1 MDETL
6 YAQVEGLDELAESL
20 EKFAKKYPDRMG
32 DALVRQAQE
41 FRKDVVKL
49 VRNDTDSPGTSPK
62 SLKKLKE
69 YKVSEII
76 GFGANQQ
83 VDISGIAPHFHLV
96 ENGHMQMNKN
106 GEPVGKG
113 YVPGYHFID
122 RTRKKREKELPKEI
136 ESVIDKILREEG
148 FL

>member
-32 DALVRQAQE
+32 DALVRQAKE

-62 SLKKLKE
+62 SLK
-69 YKVSEII
+69 
-76 GFGANQQ
+76 N
-83 VDISGIAPHFHLV
+83 
-96 ENGHMQMNKN
+96 
-106 GEPVGKG
+106 
-113 YVPGYHFID
+113 
-122 RTRKKREKELPKEI
+122 
-136 ESVIDKILREEG
+136 
-148 FL
+148 